1 MDQTTRDLL
10 GAVLLAALFFGALF
24 VLGVLVRA

>member
-1 MDQTTRDLL
+1 MDQTTSDLIA
-10 GAVLLAALFFGALF
+10 AVVFAVLFFGALF

>member
-1 MDQTTRDLL
+1 MDETTGDLL
-10 GAVLLAALFFGALF
+10 GAVLLAIVFFGALF